1 MRHEDLPSAPHAHHK
16 SAGGL
21 DPEVLD
27 CLEKVQDPEVG
38 ISIVHLGLV
47 YRAVRKAGR
56 IEVDLTLTARTCPL
70 GDLLVEEART
80 CLLRRFGGNCPILV
94 SLVWD
99 PVWTP
104 DRITQSGLELLGRR
118 PQHVS

>member
-27 CLEKVQDPEVG
+27 CLEEVQDPEVG
-38 ISIVHLGLV
+38 LSIAHLGLV
-47 YRAVRKAGR
+47 YRAVRTAGR

-70 GDLLVEEART
+70 GGLLVEEVRT
-80 CLLRRFGGNCPILV
+80 CLLRRFGGNFSDPGRTRLGS
-94 SLVWD
+94 SLD
-99 PVWTP
+99 AGSDHRART
-104 DRITQSGLELLGRR
+104 
-118 PQHVS
+118 